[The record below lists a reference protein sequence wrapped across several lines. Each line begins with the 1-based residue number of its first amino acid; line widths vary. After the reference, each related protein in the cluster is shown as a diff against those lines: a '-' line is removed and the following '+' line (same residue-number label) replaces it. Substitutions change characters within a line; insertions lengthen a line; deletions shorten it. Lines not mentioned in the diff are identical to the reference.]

1 MNTLLLSFCL
11 CTQGIQEPATLR
23 GGLWMP
29 RLGGTITDGGGAI
42 DFETNIDLRK
52 RESVPVLEFQV
63 KPVENIVMSLSFFD
77 FSVTGNGTYQGND
90 TYGTMTLNAG
100 DLWSASTDMQSVGF
114 EAAWQVWQPYQTGDR
129 ATLSFAP
136 IAGLRWFGVT
146 TRLQNVTSGQEVS
159 HQNSWIALQG
169 GLEMEFK
176 WEIDGVHPIVDSMGI
191 SSQLLVGSMFGGD
204 GGSMASIQATLSFYF
219 SESVAG
225 FFGYRL
231 QELNAE
237 DGNYTFD
244 AGLQGL
250 FVGGEIRF

>member
-90 TYGTMTLNAG
+90 AYGTMTLNAG

-136 IAGLRWFGVT
+136 IAGLRWFV
-146 TRLQNVTSGQEVS
+146 R
-159 HQNSWIALQG
+159 
-169 GLEMEFK
+169 
-176 WEIDGVHPIVDSMGI
+176 
-191 SSQLLVGSMFGGD
+191 
-204 GGSMASIQATLSFYF
+204 
-219 SESVAG
+219 
-225 FFGYRL
+225 
-231 QELNAE
+231 
-237 DGNYTFD
+237 
-244 AGLQGL
+244 GL
-250 FVGGEIRF
+250 F

>member
-1 MNTLLLSFCL
+1 MYTILLSFCL
-11 CTQGIQEPATLR
+11 SAQGIPEAATLR
-23 GGLWMP
+23 GGVWMP
-29 RLGGTITDGGGAI
+29 RMGGTITDGGGAI
-42 DFETNIDLRK
+42 DFETNIDLRNK
-52 RESVPVLEFQV
+52 ESIPVLEFQV

-77 FSVTGNGTYQGND
+77 FSVSGSGAYRGND
-90 TYGTMTLNAG
+90 TYGTMTLNDG
-100 DLWSASTDMQSVGF
+100 DLWSGSTDMQSVGL
-114 EAAWQVWQPYQTGDR
+114 EAAWQIWRPYKTGDD

-136 IAGLRWFGVT
+136 IAGLQWFGVKT
-146 TRLQNVTSGQEVS
+146 QLENITSSQQVI

-169 GLEMEFK
+169 GLEMDFR
-176 WEIDGVHPIVDSMGI
+176 WEVDGVSPVLDSMGI
-191 SSQLLVGSMFGGD
+191 SSQLLAGSIFGGD
-204 GGSMASIQATLSFYF
+204 GGWMASIQATLSFYF